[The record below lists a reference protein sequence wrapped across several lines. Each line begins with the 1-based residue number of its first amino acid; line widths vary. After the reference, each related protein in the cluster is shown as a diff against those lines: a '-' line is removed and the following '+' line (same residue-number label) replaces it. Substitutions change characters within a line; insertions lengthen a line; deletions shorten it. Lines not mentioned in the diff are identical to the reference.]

1 MNIFKLDRN
10 AKKAAE
16 YHCDKH
22 VVKMLIE
29 YAQLM
34 STAHRVL
41 DGKQWY
47 DKTANNRKIKR
58 WQHPSMDNQ
67 LYLATHVNHPSGIWT
82 RASTDHY
89 NWLYDLWLNL
99 HDEYAKRYKKMH
111 LTYTQIG

>member
-41 DGKQWY
+41 DGTEYY
-47 DKTANNRKIKR
+47 DKTKNGRKIKR
-58 WQHPSMDNQ
+58 WKHPNSNLEPLLYKAGWVKHPS
-67 LYLATHVNHPSGIWT
+67 TIWSVSYT
-82 RASTDHY
+82 
-89 NWLYDLWLNL
+89 
-99 HDEYAKRYKKMH
+99 H
-111 LTYTQIG
+111 LTLPTKRIV